1 MVSPIF
7 LFNISS
13 VIISPYKQRCA
24 LPRYPSQK
32 GLSPLCANDKV
43 ENCNNKVKPRSFV
56 GLQGGIIR

>member
-24 LPRYPSQK
+24 LLRCPSQK
-32 GLSPLCANDKV
+32 GLSL
-43 ENCNNKVKPRSFV
+43 
-56 GLQGGIIR
+56 L